1 MKDDD
6 MKIEDS
12 EIKIFRIVLTGGPC
26 SGKTT
31 SMSYIS
37 DRLRSLGFN
46 VYIVPEAATL
56 MILGGISL
64 LQGDIVTN
72 QLNLMNLQKQLEMTF
87 YNTAIKSGKPSVIIC
102 DRGLMDN
109 RAFLSDNNWENLLA
123 AVEETSIVELRDLRY
138 DAVIHLVTAAIGV
151 PEFYTLANNAAR
163 SESIEQAAMID
174 QKLQDAWV
182 GHPHLRIIDNST
194 NFEEKV
200 RRVVAAICNVVG
212 VPEPIERERKFLVNT
227 TDVLEI
233 PVRHEM
239 VNIAQIYLKSEFEN
253 SRIRKRGQNGVFT
266 YTHTIKKQLAPGK
279 NIEKEKMI
287 SNKNFLYLLE
297 SRDFN
302 RHIIKKTRTCFI
314 WKNKYYELDQFINP
328 CSGLCVLEAELESD
342 EETLDL
348 PPFLNI
354 EKEVTDDPR
363 YSNYNIA
370 AIKFD

>member
-1 MKDDD
+1 MKEYDT
-6 MKIEDS
+6 DS
-12 EIKIFRIVLTGGPC
+12 ETKVFRIVLTGGPC

-46 VYIVPEAATL
+46 VYVVPEAATL

-64 LQGDIVTN
+64 LQGDVITH
-72 QLNLMNLQKQLEMTF
+72 QLNLMNLQKQLEKTF
-87 YNTAIKSGKPSVIIC
+87 YNTAINSGKPSVIIC

-109 RAFLSDNNWENLLA
+109 RAFLSDNNWDNLLA
-123 AVEETSIVELRDLRY
+123 AIEETSIVELRDLRY
-138 DAVIHLVTAAIGV
+138 DAVIHLVTAAIGA
-151 PEFYTLANNAAR
+151 PDFYTLANNAAR
-163 SESIEQAAMID
+163 SENVEQAAFID

-212 VPEPIERERKFLVNT
+212 VPEPIERERKFLVNG
-227 TDVLEI
+227 TDVSI
-233 PVRHEM
+233 PVRHEV
-239 VNIAQIYLKSEFEN
+239 VNIAQIYLKSEYEN

-279 NIEKEKMI
+279 NIEKERMI
-287 SNKNFLYLLE
+287 SDKNFLYLLE
-297 SRDFN
+297 SRDIK

-328 CSGLCVLEAELESD
+328 FPGLHVLEAELESD
-342 EETLDL
+342 DETLDL

-354 EKEVTDDPR
+354 EKEVTDDLN
-363 YSNYNIA
+363 YSNYNLAKINQ
-370 AIKFD
+370 